1 MLEELL
7 KAIREVI
14 NSDEKTWQ
22 KFEIE
27 LAKVNEQNLLN
38 CQGLDNKSLP
48 LLVALETEELK
59 TVKAL
64 ITKCPAIVDILNDQ
78 GQPAIFFVND
88 YSNIAEFL
96 LIRTSKSTI
105 TCVDKHKNNILHVQA
120 SNTGNNKVFEKLC
133 RTFPSLAN
141 QLNSDNQTPLHRT
154 CDPQKAKIL
163 LPKMLIIAICQK
175 ASSKYLEYDGNTVL
189 HNAVLAENKE
199 LTELVLQYCE
209 ILIYISNNQAKTV
222 LDIVKN
228 KAIKELLNQK
238 FSNSKIITQ
247 LIIELDNIKKENEH
261 LKEMISAHQKLIK
274 DTTVILAQH
283 QNIYQTYQKGLDQES
298 SSTLGDVKDSDSD
311 S

>member
-7 KAIREVI
+7 KAIRGVI
-14 NSDEKTWQ
+14 NGDEKTWQ
-22 KFEIE
+22 EFEIE
-27 LAKVNEQNLLN
+27 LAKVNEQDLLN
-38 CQGLDNKSLP
+38 CQGLENKSLP

-64 ITKCPAIVDILNDQ
+64 ITKCPTIANVLNDL

-88 YSNIAEFL
+88 YSDIAELL
-96 LIRTSKSTI
+96 LIHTSKYTI

-120 SNTGNNKVFEKLC
+120 SNIGNNKVFEKLC
-133 RTFPSLAN
+133 KTFPSLAN

-154 CDPQKAKIL
+154 CDLQKAKTL
-163 LPKMLIIAICQK
+163 LPKMSIIAICQK
-175 ASSKYLEYDGNTVL
+175 ASSKDLEYDGNTVL
-189 HNAVLAENKE
+189 HNAILAENKE

-209 ILIYISNNQAKTV
+209 IPIYISNNQAKTA

-238 FSNSKIITQ
+238 FSNSKMITQ
-247 LIIELDNIKKENEH
+247 LIIELENIKKENKD
-261 LKEMISAHQKLIK
+261 LKEVISVHQKFIK

-283 QNIYQTYQKGLDQES
+283 KNIYQTYQKGSDQES
-298 SSTLGDVKDSDSD
+298 SSTLGDVKDIDSD